1 MENYKDNI
9 KQTRLNSLGSSDAKM
24 LATIAAQ
31 GVVPKSAYKRLA
43 VCKGLIEQTDIPYT
57 DAVRFGD
64 ETEQAIFEYLSQSN
78 EGYESNPLWVS
89 KTYSR
94 KWAKC
99 ISHPDITR
107 KDDKTKTLFV
117 YEIKASRYTTEQVRQ
132 EYKFQLFHHWLLAKE
147 KVKEYGKDWKIQLY
161 LVHYQTEGLDL
172 SQPQEFNVD
181 RLAIKRVRFGGAPL
195 FDLNK
200 AMDIVSDFL
209 ETFDF
214 YSEGEEIQSEYL
226 PEKVRQ
232 EFDAISTVLAEIKE
246 REQKVSDFK
255 QKLFQFMSEKDI
267 KSIKSDLWS
276 ITRVDPTESVSVD
289 YKAIFEKEF
298 GGKPVKARRLQ
309 RDFKKTTKKK
319 GFVKISIRETET
331 KDNNNN

>member
-1 MENYKDNI
+1 MEDYKLEIAN
-9 KQTRLNSLGSSDAKM
+9 TRKGCLGSSDAKM
-24 LATIAAQ
+24 LATIATQ

-64 ETEQAIFEYLSQSN
+64 ETEQAIFAYLSQSN

-107 KDDKTKTLFV
+107 KDDKAKTLYV
-117 YEIKASRYTTEQVRQ
+117 YEIKASRYTTEQVRN
-132 EYKFQLFHHWLLAKE
+132 EYKFQLFQHWLLAKE
-147 KVKEYGKDWKIQLY
+147 KAKEYGKNWKIQLY
-161 LVHYQTEGLDL
+161 LVHYQTDGLDL
-172 SQPQEFNVD
+172 SQPQEFDMD
-181 RLAIKRVRFGGAPL
+181 RLVIKRVHLGGAPL

-214 YSEGEEIQSEYL
+214 YSEGDEIQAAYL
-226 PEKVRQ
+226 PEKVKQ
-232 EFDAISTVLAEIKE
+232 EFDTISNVLVEIKE
-246 REQKVSDFK
+246 REQKVADFK
-255 QKLFQFMSEKDI
+255 AKLFDFMLEKDI
-267 KSIKSDLWS
+267 KSIKSDVWS
-276 ITRVDPTESVSVD
+276 ITRVDPTESISVD

-298 GGKPVKARRLQ
+298 GNKPVKAKRLQ

-319 GFVKISIRETET
+319 GYVVIKA
-331 KDNNNN
+331 KDNNK

>member
-1 MENYKDNI
+1 MEDYKIDIAN
-9 KQTRLNSLGSSDAKM
+9 TRKGCLGSSDAKM

-89 KTYSR
+89 NTYSR
-94 KWAKC
+94 KGVSC
-99 ISHPDITR
+99 ITHPDITR

-117 YEIKASRYTTEQVRQ
+117 YEVKASRYTTEQVRN

-147 KVKEYGKDWKIQLY
+147 QVKNYGKDWKIQLY

-181 RLAIKRVRFGGAPL
+181 RLVIKRVRFGGAPL

-209 ETFDF
+209 ETFDEYYEQEEVDYYMLPAKVQEQF
-214 YSEGEEIQSEYL
+214 SEVANFL
-226 PEKVRQ
+226 R
-232 EFDAISTVLAEIKE
+232 EIKE
-246 REQKVSDFK
+246 REAKVEAFKTKLYDF
-255 QKLFQFMSEKDI
+255 LVARDI
-267 KSIKSDLWS
+267 SKIKCDDFSFTVVAPTKSVK
-276 ITRVDPTESVSVD
+276 VD
-289 YKAIFEKEF
+289 YKKLFEEEVASKH
-298 GGKPVKARRLQ
+298 PVKAKKLQ
-309 RDFKKTTKKK
+309 VKYRSETDRK
-319 GFVKISIRETET
+319 GYVKISV
-331 KDNNNN
+331 KDK

>member
-1 MENYKDNI
+1 MEDYKIDIAN
-9 KQTRLNSLGSSDAKM
+9 TRKGCLGSSDAKM
-24 LATIAAQ
+24 LATIATQ
-31 GVVPKSAYKRLA
+31 GVVPKSAYNRLA

-117 YEIKASRYTTEQVRQ
+117 YEIKASKFTTEQVRN
-132 EYKFQLFHHWLLAKE
+132 EYKFQLFQHWLLAKE
-147 KVKEYGKDWKIQLY
+147 QVKNYGKDWKIQLY

-172 SQPQEFNVD
+172 SQPQEFDVD
-181 RLAIKRVRFGGAPL
+181 RLVIKRVRFGGAPL

-200 AMDIVSDFL
+200 AMDVVDAFL

-226 PEKVRQ
+226 PEKVKQ
-232 EFDAISTVLAEIKE
+232 EFDTISNILAEIKE
-246 REQKVSDFK
+246 REQKVADFK
-255 QKLFQFMSEKDI
+255 AKLFDFMLSKDI
-267 KSIKSDLWS
+267 KSIKSELWS
-276 ITRVDPTESVSVD
+276 ITRVDATESTSVD

-298 GGKPVKARRLQ
+298 GNKPIKARKLQ
-309 RDFKKTTKKK
+309 RDFKKTTKKRGYVQIK
-319 GFVKISIRETET
+319 T

>member
-1 MENYKDNI
+1 MEDYKIDIAN
-9 KQTRLNSLGSSDAKM
+9 TRKGCLGSSDAKM

-89 KTYSR
+89 NTYSR
-94 KWAKC
+94 KGVSC
-99 ISHPDITR
+99 ITHPDITR

-117 YEIKASRYTTEQVRQ
+117 YECKASRYTTEQVRN

-181 RLAIKRVRFGGAPL
+181 RLVIKRVRFGGAPL

-214 YSEGEEIQSEYL
+214 YSEGDEIQSEYL

-232 EFDAISTVLAEIKE
+232 EFDAISNVLVEIKE

-276 ITRVDPTESVSVD
+276 ITRVDATESTSVD

-298 GGKPVKARRLQ
+298 GNKPIKARKLQ
-309 RDFKKTTKKK
+309 RDFKKTTKKR
-319 GFVKISIRETET
+319 GFVLIKT
-331 KDNNNN
+331 KDNNN